1 MTRGEW
7 GEAQAS
13 ELLLH
18 RGCRI
23 VARNF
28 RTRYGELDII
38 AEHGE
43 YLLFVEVKTRKNNHF
58 ASAREAVGPKKQ
70 EKLRLTAG
78 LWLQEHPSRLQPRFD
93 VIEVY
98 GEPGGRAE
106 MVQLE
111 NAF

>member
-70 EKLRLTAG
+70 GKTAAD
-78 LWLQEHPSRLQPRFD
+78 SRALAA
-93 VIEVY
+93 
-98 GEPGGRAE
+98 RAPE
-106 MVQLE
+106 QATAPVRRH
-111 NAF
+111 